1 MNLTDK
7 KLKIFLIVFISY
19 ILNMSVLPNY
29 STDNEITLDP
39 IQRHTANNVVS
50 QSEIVIVAEDTYPNN
65 NSLPLPIATIPVLMN
80 YNFQPFRSKT
90 LNYFMAFLNFFL
102 FLILGSV
109 YIHKR
114 DFIVG
119 GVFIAISG
127 GELHY
132 FLLPIL
138 FCAVFMTSFFGRCS
152 NNVTCFNGNNL
163 NLSDTVQKIIWF
175 SMFLVWVVFVS
186 SGISQLHDHNWTA
199 GGVLLFF
206 SQLIMS
212 TFFLPLCIYSHHV
225 TSNYVTN
232 SAGVVV

>member
-1 MNLTDK
+1 
-7 KLKIFLIVFISY
+7 
-19 ILNMSVLPNY
+19 MSVLPPNY
-29 STDNEITLDP
+29 STDDEITLDP

-50 QSEIVIVAEDTYPNN
+50 QSEIVIIAEDTHRPDN
-65 NSLPLPIATIPVLMN
+65 NSLQISTIPVVMN
-80 YNFQPFRSKT
+80 YDFQPFRSKT
-90 LNYFMAFLNFFL
+90 LNYLMAFLNFFL

-132 FLLPIL
+132 FLLPIF
-138 FCAVFMTSFFGRCS
+138 FCVVFMTSFFSRCA

-163 NLSDTVQKIIWF
+163 NISGTLQKVIWF
-175 SMFLVWVVFVS
+175 LMFLVWIAFTS
-186 SGISQLHDHNWTA
+186 AGISELHDHNWTS
-199 GGVLLFF
+199 GGILLFI

-212 TFFLPLCIYSHHV
+212 IFFLPLCIYSHHV
-225 TSNYVTN
+225 YNVTSNYVRN
-232 SAGVVV
+232 SAGIIV